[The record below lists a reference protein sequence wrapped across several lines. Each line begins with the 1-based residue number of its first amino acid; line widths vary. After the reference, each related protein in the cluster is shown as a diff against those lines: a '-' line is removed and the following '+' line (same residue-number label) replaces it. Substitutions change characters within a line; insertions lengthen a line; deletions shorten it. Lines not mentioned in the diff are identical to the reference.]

1 MTFYR
6 DVPDDMMSAND
17 VELADALLEG
27 TLDTAEAPSYV
38 GVAELIRALD
48 EGPDEDLD
56 PERARATVAAMA
68 AVIDALP
75 TPSRVPSAAVTTPV
89 RPRRRIRAKVAGVA
103 LAASMLGT
111 GGVAFAGGLPA
122 GAQHLAHELFAKVG
136 VSIPDTKGGEISDVA
151 HTTPPEGGKGAT
163 VCKAASEDKCQAGED
178 HGHSNDQHGQSN
190 DQHGQ
195 AGDQGQPTDPGQ
207 PADPGQPSGD
217 HGQPTDPGQ
226 PADPGQSGGDHGK
239 PSST

>member
-6 DVPDDMMSAND
+6 DVPDDMMSATD

-27 TLDTAEAPSYV
+27 TLDTAEAPSYA
-38 GVAELIRALD
+38 GVAELIHALD

-56 PERARATVAAMA
+56 PERVRATVAAMA

-89 RPRRRIRAKVAGVA
+89 RPRRPIRAKVAGVV

-122 GAQHLAHELFAKVG
+122 GAQHIAHQLFAKVG
-136 VSIPDTKGGEISDVA
+136 VSIPDNKGGEISDVA

-178 HGHSNDQHGQSN
+178 HGHSNDPH
-190 DQHGQ
+190 
-195 AGDQGQPTDPGQ
+195 GQ
-207 PADPGQPSGD
+207 PATTGRPVTITGTRTTRTAKRRRPRPSR
-217 HGQPTDPGQ
+217 
-226 PADPGQSGGDHGK
+226 
-239 PSST
+239 